1 MRENF
6 KNQIAA
12 SPYIFTIGV
21 AGDSGSGKTTFTEGI
36 RSIFG
41 PDLVSTI
48 SLDDY
53 HTLDRKARALQ
64 GITPLHPNANNIA
77 LLEEHLKQL
86 KAGRTIQ
93 KPVYNHT
100 TGTFDPPVPFSP
112 TKIVILEGLHPLL
125 TPALRALIDF
135 SVFVDPDREVKY
147 AWKIHRDVEERG
159 YDKTNVL
166 QEIREREPDYASY
179 VQPQINYADA
189 IISIRPSWYDPD
201 GTKRNLYNV
210 TICQKKSDRT
220 LERIS
225 LSFDLFAISSLADQ
239 DFLFEFRRIHRG
251 EQPMGALTI
260 DGELH
265 YEVISSLEEAVERET
280 GIHPISLFVGKEYV
294 NATDVIRLLLSWRII
309 NKRITCDEFGCP

>member
-41 PDLVSTI
+41 PDIVSTI

-53 HTLDRKARALQ
+53 HTLDRKARAKQ
-64 GITPLHPNANNIA
+64 GITPLNPNANNIA
-77 LLEEHLKQL
+77 LLEEHLQL
-86 KAGRTIQ
+86 IKTGQTIQ

-100 TGTFDPPVPFSP
+100 TGTFDPPVPFTP

-125 TPALRALIDF
+125 TPALRASIDF

-159 YDKTNVL
+159 YDREDIL
-166 QEIREREPDYASY
+166 REIQDREPDYTAY
-179 VQPQINYADA
+179 VQPQINHADA
-189 IISIRPSWYDPD
+189 IITLRPSWYDPK
-201 GTKRNLYNV
+201 GMKGNLYNV
-210 TICQKKSDRT
+210 TLCQKKSDRT

-239 DFLFEFRRIHRG
+239 DFLFEFRRTQLG

-265 YEVISSLEEAVERET
+265 YEVINSLEEAVERET

-309 NKRITCDEFGCP
+309 NKRIACGELGCP

>member
-12 SPYIFTIGV
+12 SPYIFIIGV

-41 PDLVSTI
+41 PGLVSTI

-53 HTLDRKARALQ
+53 HALDRNARAEQ
-64 GITPLHPNANNIA
+64 GITPLDPKSNNIA
-77 LLEEHLKQL
+77 LIEEHLRIL
-86 KAGRTIQ
+86 KAGQTIQ

-100 TGTFDPPVPFSP
+100 TGTFDPPVSFTP

-125 TPALRALIDF
+125 TPALRESIDF

-147 AWKIHRDVEERG
+147 AWKIRRDVEERG
-159 YDKTNVL
+159 YEKEAVL
-166 QEIREREPDYASY
+166 QEIQEREPDYAAY
-179 VQPQINYADA
+179 VQPQINHADA
-189 IISIRPSWYDPD
+189 IITLRPSWYDPE
-201 GTKRNLYNV
+201 GTLNNLYNV
-210 TICQKKSDRT
+210 TLCQKKSDRT

-239 DFLFEFRRIHRG
+239 DFLFEFRRTHLG
-251 EQPMGALTI
+251 EHPMGALTI
-260 DGELH
+260 DGELR
-265 YEVISSLEEAVERET
+265 YEVISSLEMAVERET

-309 NKRITCDEFGCP
+309 NKRIACGKPECP

>member
-1 MRENF
+1 MIVNF
-6 KNQIAA
+6 KDRIAA
-12 SPYIFTIGV
+12 SSDIFTIGV

-53 HTLDRKARALQ
+53 HTLDRKARVAQ
-64 GITPLHPNANNIA
+64 GITPLHPKANNIA
-77 LLEEHLKQL
+77 LLEEHLRLL

-100 TGTFDPPVPFSP
+100 TGTFDPPVPFRP

-125 TPALRALIDF
+125 TPALRASIDF
-135 SVFVDPDREVKY
+135 SVFVDPDTKVKY

-159 YDKTNVL
+159 YEEDDVWR
-166 QEIREREPDYASY
+166 EIRERKPDYAAY
-179 VQPQINYADA
+179 VQPQINHADA
-189 IISIRPSWYDPD
+189 IITIRPSWYDPD
-201 GTKRNLYNV
+201 GTRRDLYNV
-210 TICQKKSDRT
+210 TLCQKKSDRT

-225 LSFDLFAISSLADQ
+225 LSFDLFAITSLADR

-260 DGELH
+260 DGELR

-280 GIHPISLFVGKEYV
+280 GVHPISLFTGRDYV
-294 NATDVIRLLLSWRII
+294 TATDVIRLLLSWRII
-309 NKRITCDEFGCP
+309 NRRIACGED